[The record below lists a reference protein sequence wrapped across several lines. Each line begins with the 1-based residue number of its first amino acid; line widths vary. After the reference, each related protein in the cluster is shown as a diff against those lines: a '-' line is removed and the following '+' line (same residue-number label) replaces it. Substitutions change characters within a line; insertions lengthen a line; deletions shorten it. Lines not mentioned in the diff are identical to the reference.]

1 MSQNFDLTKKSID
14 LMQYTMTITS
24 NRKRYPVKYIQLV
37 KRIQNKSMDLYEY
50 LIDANRLNVKT
61 EKIDRVKLQSKAIT
75 TCDKLSCLIEIS
87 MNLNLV
93 GANTVVEWQKKIS
106 DIKYMT
112 IAWRE
117 KDKLR

>member
-50 LIDANRLNVKT
+50 LIEANRLNVK
-61 EKIDRVKLQSKAIT
+61 KAIT

-93 GANTVVEWQKKIS
+93 GANTVVE
-106 DIKYMT
+106 
-112 IAWRE
+112 
-117 KDKLR
+117 